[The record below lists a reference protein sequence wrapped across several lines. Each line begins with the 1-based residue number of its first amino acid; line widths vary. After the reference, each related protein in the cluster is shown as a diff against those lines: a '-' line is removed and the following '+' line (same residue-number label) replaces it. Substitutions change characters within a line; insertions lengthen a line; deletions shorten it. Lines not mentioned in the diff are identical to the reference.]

1 MVALGFPSPEG
12 RGDQRGEDLPED
24 TMTSQITRREF
35 VETSAGLVISFYLPS
50 RPVPAAAPAPFSP
63 NAWLRIGTD
72 GIVTLTVDKSEMGQG
87 SQTGLAMILAEEL
100 DADWSTVRLGP
111 MPENPAAWSRTMRTG
126 GSNAIRSSW
135 EPLRKAGAT
144 ARAMLVTAAA
154 QAWKVDRAT
163 CRADKGAVLHVP
175 SGRRLSYGAL
185 ATRAA
190 ALPAPTDAPLK
201 DPKDFRLVGTRM
213 TRLDTPGKVDGSAL
227 FGIDVKVPGMLV
239 ASIERSPVLGGR
251 LKRFNGDRAQA
262 MPGVHHVVALEPSSW
277 LGANGAWAAG
287 CAAGVAVVAD
297 TYWQAVEA
305 RRALD
310 IEWDEGDSG
319 ALDSAS
325 IRAQLVA
332 LAERPGIVAQTIG
345 DVAAALAGAATRI
358 EGVYD
363 VPFVHHATMEPM
375 NCTAHV
381 RADGCDVWAPT
392 QNQGDA
398 QRVAAEVTGLPK
410 EKVRIH
416 TTLSGGG
423 FGRRLE
429 PDFVSEAVRVSQAVG
444 APVKVIWTREDD
456 MRNGFYRPTSY
467 NRFSAGLD
475 ASGRLVAWT
484 HRIAG
489 MPLRLK
495 FGPLE
500 KGIDDS
506 LVDGAIDLPYAI
518 PNLLVDQLTL
528 TLPAVPLGPWRSVGV
543 SHNGFVTECFLDE
556 IAAAGGR
563 DPFELRRELLRDK
576 PRHRR
581 TLELA
586 AEKAGWGSTLPPGKS
601 RGIALAEWGPTV
613 CVEVAE
619 VSVDAEGTVHVPRV
633 VCAVDC
639 GQAVNTGQVEAQ
651 IQGGV
656 VFGLSAALYGEITL
670 DKGRVV
676 QGNFDT
682 YPVVRM
688 PEAPAVEV
696 YIVPSSDPQGG
707 AGEPGV
713 PPIAPAVCN
722 AIFAATGKRIRRLP
736 IGKIVST

>member
-1 MVALGFPSPEG
+1 MTLTSYRSPLTPFLEG
-12 RGDQRGEDLPED
+12 RLMSS
-24 TMTSQITRREF
+24 TLSRREF
-35 VETSAGLVISFYLPS
+35 IETSAGLVIAFHLPPRARTAS
-50 RPVPAAAPAPFSP
+50 AATDFSP
-63 NAWLRIGTD
+63 NAWLRIGSD
-72 GIVTLTVDKSEMGQG
+72 GIVTLTADKSEMGQG

-111 MPENPAAWSRTMRTG
+111 VPENPAGWSRRMSTG
-126 GSNAIRSSW
+126 GSTAIRTSW
-135 EPLRKAGAT
+135 EPLRKAGAA
-144 ARAMLVTAAA
+144 AREMLIDAAA
-154 QAWKVDRAT
+154 ATWKVDRAA
-163 CRADKGAVLHVP
+163 CRAERGAVVHA
-175 SGRRLSYGAL
+175 SSKRRLTYVKLVAK
-185 ATRAA
+185 AA
-190 ALPAPTDAPLK
+190 QLPVTTDVTLK
-201 DPKDFRLVGTRM
+201 DPKDFRLLGTR
-213 TRLDTPGKVDGSAL
+213 TPRLDTPAKVDGSAV
-227 FGIDVKVPGMLV
+227 FGIDVTVPGMLI
-239 ASIERSPVLGGR
+239 ASIERCPVFGGM
-251 LKRFNGDRAQA
+251 LKRYDAA
-262 MPGVHHVVALEPSSW
+262 KAEALPGVRAVVALEPSAW
-277 LGANGAWAAG
+277 TGTGGAWAAG

-297 TYWQAVEA
+297 NYWNAVQG
-305 RRALD
+305 RRALE
-310 IEWDEGDSG
+310 IEWDEGEAA
-319 ALDSAS
+319 ALGSDG
-325 IRAQLVA
+325 IRAEFA
-332 LAERPGIVAQTIG
+332 RLAEQAGVEARKDG
-345 DVAAALAGAATRI
+345 DAAGALAGAAKRV
-358 EGVYD
+358 EAVYE
-363 VPFVHHATMEPM
+363 VPFLHHATMEPM

-392 QNQGDA
+392 QNQTRA
-398 QRVAAEVTGLPK
+398 QEVAAELTGLPK
-410 EKVRIH
+410 EKVTVH
-416 TTLSGGG
+416 TTFLGGG

-429 PDFVSEAVRVSQAVG
+429 PDFVSEAVRVSKAVS
-444 APVKVIWTREDD
+444 APVKVIWSREDD
-456 MRNGFYRPTSY
+456 VRNGFYRPTSY
-467 NRFSAGLD
+467 NRFTAGLD

-489 MPLRLK
+489 TPLRLK

-518 PNLLVDQLTL
+518 PNVLVDQATL
-528 TLPAVPLGPWRSVGV
+528 ELAAVPRGPWRSVGV

-556 IAAAGGR
+556 IAVAGGR

-581 TLELA
+581 TLEVA
-586 AEKAGWGSTLPPGKS
+586 AEKAGWGSPLPPGRG

-619 VSVDAEGTVHVPRV
+619 VTVEADGSVRVPRV

-639 GQAVNTGQVEAQ
+639 GQTVNTGQIEAQ
-651 IQGGV
+651 MQGGV

-670 DKGRVV
+670 AHGRVV

-688 PEAPAVEV
+688 AVAPAVEV

-722 AIFAATGKRIRRLP
+722 AIFAATGKRIRKLT
-736 IGKIVST
+736 IGKVIV

>member
-1 MVALGFPSPEG
+1 MST
-12 RGDQRGEDLPED
+12 R
-24 TMTSQITRREF
+24 TSRREF
-35 VETSAGLVISFYLPS
+35 IQTSASLVLSFYLPPRS
-50 RPVPAAAPAPFSP
+50 AAARAPTGAADFAP
-63 NAWLRIGTD
+63 NAWLRVGSD

-100 DADWSTVRLGP
+100 EADWSKVRLGP
-111 MPENPAAWSRTMRTG
+111 VPENPAAWSRTMRTG

-135 EPLRKAGAT
+135 EPLRKAGAN
-144 ARAMLVTAAA
+144 AREMLITAAA
-154 QAWKVDRAT
+154 QTWNVDRAT
-163 CRADKGAVLHVP
+163 CRAQEGQVVHGA
-175 SGRRLSYGAL
+175 SGRRLAYGAL
-185 ATRAA
+185 AARAA
-190 ALPAPTDAPLK
+190 SLPVPKDVPLK
-201 DPKDFRLVGTRM
+201 DPKDFRLLGTRV
-213 TRLDTPGKVDGSAL
+213 TRLDTPGKVDGSAV
-227 FGIDVKVPGMLV
+227 FGIDVKVPGMLI
-239 ASIERSPVLGGR
+239 ASIERSPVLGGLVR
-251 LKRFNGDRAQA
+251 RFDAERAKA
-262 MPGVHHVVALEPSSW
+262 MPGVRHVVELEPSSW
-277 LGANGAWAAG
+277 IAAKSGGWAAG

-297 TYWQAVEA
+297 SYWEAVQG
-305 RRALD
+305 RRALE
-310 IEWDEGDSG
+310 IEWDDG
-319 ALDSAS
+319 AGGTLDSPG
-325 IRAQLVA
+325 IRTQLVA
-332 LAERPGIVAQTIG
+332 LAEQPGIVAQTVG
-345 DVAAALAGAATRI
+345 DAAAALAAAAKRV
-358 EGVYD
+358 EAVYD
-363 VPFVHHATMEPM
+363 VPFIHHATLEPM

-381 RADGCDVWAPT
+381 RPEGCDVWAPT

-398 QRVAAEVTGLPK
+398 QRVASDLTGLPR

-416 TTLSGGG
+416 TVFSGGG

-444 APVKVIWTREDD
+444 VPVKVIWSREDD

-467 NRFSAGLD
+467 NRFTAGLD

-489 MPLRLK
+489 TPLRLK

-500 KGIDDS
+500 KGIDES
-506 LVDGAIDLPYAI
+506 LVDGAVDLPYAI

-528 TLPAVPLGPWRSVGV
+528 ELAPVPRGPWRSVGV

-556 IAAAGGR
+556 VATAAGR
-563 DPFELRRELLRDK
+563 DPVELRRELLRDK
-576 PRHRR
+576 PRHLR

-586 AEKAGWGSTLPPGKS
+586 AAKAGWGTPPPLAQGRG

-619 VSVDAEGTVHVPRV
+619 VEVDADGSVRVPRV

-639 GQAVNTGQVEAQ
+639 GPTVNVGQIEAQ

-656 VFGLSAALYGEITL
+656 IFGLSAALYGEITL
-670 DKGRVV
+670 EQGRVV

-688 PEAPAVEV
+688 PEAPVVEV
-696 YIVPSSDPQGG
+696 HIVPSTDRQGG
-707 AGEPGV
+707 TGEPGV
-713 PPIAPAVCN
+713 PAIAPAVCN

-736 IGKIVST
+736 IGKVVV

>member
-1 MVALGFPSPEG
+1 MGSA
-12 RGDQRGEDLPED
+12 
-24 TMTSQITRREF
+24 TTRREF
-35 VETSAGLVISFYLPS
+35 LETTTGLVIAFALPW
-50 RPVPAAAPAPFSP
+50 RV
-63 NAWLRIGTD
+63 L
-72 GIVTLTVDKSEMGQG
+72 
-87 SQTGLAMILAEEL
+87 
-100 DADWSTVRLGP
+100 
-111 MPENPAAWSRTMRTG
+111 
-126 GSNAIRSSW
+126 
-135 EPLRKAGAT
+135 
-144 ARAMLVTAAA
+144 TAAA
-154 QAWKVDRAT
+154 ETWKVNRAT
-163 CRADKGAVLHVP
+163 CRAEQGVVIHVP
-175 SGRRLSYGAL
+175 TRRRLPYGSL
-185 ATRAA
+185 AARAA
-190 ALPAPTDAPLK
+190 SLPVPTDVPLK
-201 DPKDFRLVGTRM
+201 DPKDFRLVGTRVK
-213 TRLDTPGKVDGSAL
+213 RLDTPGKVDGSAQ
-227 FGIDVKVPGMLV
+227 FGIDVKVPGMLI

-251 LKRFNGDRAQA
+251 VKRFNADRAKA
-262 MPGVHHVVALEPSSW
+262 MPGVRH
-277 LGANGAWAAG
+277 
-287 CAAGVAVVAD
+287 GV
-297 TYWQAVEA
+297 T
-305 RRALD
+305 L
-310 IEWDEGDSG
+310 
-319 ALDSAS
+319 
-325 IRAQLVA
+325 
-332 LAERPGIVAQTIG
+332 
-345 DVAAALAGAATRI
+345 
-358 EGVYD
+358 
-363 VPFVHHATMEPM
+363 EPM

-381 RADGCDVWAPT
+381 RAGECDVWAPT

-398 QRVAAEVTGLPK
+398 QRVAAEVSGLPK

-416 TTLSGGG
+416 TTPSGGG

-429 PDFVSEAVRVSQAVG
+429 PDFVSEAVRVAQAAGV
-444 APVKVIWTREDD
+444 PVKVIWTREDD

-489 MPLRLK
+489 TPLRLK
-495 FGPLE
+495 FGPLA

-518 PNLLVDQLTL
+518 PNVLVDQLTL
-528 TLPAVPLGPWRSVGV
+528 TLPNLPLGPWRSVGV

-556 IAAAGGR
+556 IAAAAGR

-586 AEKAGWGSTLPPGKS
+586 AEKAGWGTPLPHGRS

-619 VSVDAEGTVHVPRV
+619 VSLDADGSVHVPRV

-651 IQGGV
+651 MQGGI

-696 YIVPSSDPQGG
+696 YIVPSNDPQGG

-722 AIFAATGKRIRRLP
+722 AIFAATGKRIRKLP
-736 IGKIVST
+736 IGRVVV

>member
-1 MVALGFPSPEG
+1 
-12 RGDQRGEDLPED
+12 
-24 TMTSQITRREF
+24 
-35 VETSAGLVISFYLPS
+35 
-50 RPVPAAAPAPFSP
+50 
-63 NAWLRIGTD
+63 
-72 GIVTLTVDKSEMGQG
+72 
-87 SQTGLAMILAEEL
+87 
-100 DADWSTVRLGP
+100 
-111 MPENPAAWSRTMRTG
+111 
-126 GSNAIRSSW
+126 
-135 EPLRKAGAT
+135 
-144 ARAMLVTAAA
+144 
-154 QAWKVDRAT
+154 
-163 CRADKGAVLHVP
+163 
-175 SGRRLSYGAL
+175 
-185 ATRAA
+185 
-190 ALPAPTDAPLK
+190 
-201 DPKDFRLVGTRM
+201 
-213 TRLDTPGKVDGSAL
+213 
-227 FGIDVKVPGMLV
+227 MLV

-251 LKRFNGDRAQA
+251 LKRFNADRAKA
-262 MPGVHHVVALEPSSW
+262 MPGVRHVVTLEPSSW
-277 LGANGAWAAG
+277 MGTKGAWAAG

-297 TYWQAVEA
+297 TYWQAVEG
-305 RRALD
+305 RRALE
-310 IEWDEGDSG
+310 IEWDEGDVG
-319 ALDSAS
+319 ALDSGN

-332 LAERPGIVAQTIG
+332 LADRPGIVAQTLG
-345 DVAAALAGAATRI
+345 DATAALAAAAKRI
-358 EGVYD
+358 EAVYD

-375 NCTAHV
+375 NCTAYL
-381 RADGCDVWAPT
+381 RAGECDVWAPT

-410 EKVRIH
+410 EKIRIH

-429 PDFVSEAVRVSQAVG
+429 PDFVSEAVRVSQAAG

-467 NRFSAGLD
+467 NRFAAGLD
-475 ASGRLVAWT
+475 AAGRLVAWT

-489 MPLRLK
+489 TPLRLK

-506 LVDGAIDLPYAI
+506 LVDGAVDLPYAI
-518 PNLLVDQLTL
+518 PNLLVDQATL
-528 TLPAVPLGPWRSVGV
+528 DLPAVPRGPWRSVGV

-586 AEKAGWGSTLPPGKS
+586 AEKAGWGSPLPQGRG
-601 RGIALAEWGPTV
+601 RGIAVAEWGPTV

-619 VSVDAEGTVHVPRV
+619 VSVDADGSVRVPRV

-639 GQAVNTGQVEAQ
+639 GQTVNTGQIEAQ
-651 IQGGV
+651 MQGGI

-670 DKGRVV
+670 AHGRVV

-722 AIFAATGKRIRRLP
+722 AIFAATGKRIRKLP
-736 IGKIVST
+736 IGKIVAT

>member
-1 MVALGFPSPEG
+1 MSS
-12 RGDQRGEDLPED
+12 
-24 TMTSQITRREF
+24 TISRREF
-35 VETSAGLVISFYLPS
+35 VETTTGLVISFYLPS
-50 RPVPAAAPAPFSP
+50 RPVPAAAPAPFAP
-63 NAWLRIGTD
+63 NAWLRIDTD
-72 GIVTLTVDKSEMGQG
+72 GIVTLTLDKSEMGQG

-100 DADWSTVRLGP
+100 EADWSTIRLGP
-111 MPENPAAWSRTMRTG
+111 MPENPAGWSRTMRTG

-135 EPLRKAGAT
+135 EPLRKAGAR
-144 ARAMLVTAAA
+144 AREMLVAAAA
-154 QAWKVDRAT
+154 QTWNVDRAT
-163 CRADKGAVLHVP
+163 CRADKGAVIHVP
-175 SGRRLSYGAL
+175 SGRRLSYGTLVA
-185 ATRAA
+185 RAA
-190 ALPAPTDAPLK
+190 RLPVPKDVSLK
-201 DPKDFRLVGTRM
+201 EPKDFRLLGTRV

-251 LKRFNGDRAQA
+251 LKRFNGERAQA
-262 MPGVHHVVALEPSSW
+262 MPGVRHVVELEPSSW
-277 LGANGAWAAG
+277 MGSKGGWAAG

-297 TYWQAVEA
+297 TYWQAVEG
-305 RRALD
+305 RRAL
-310 IEWDEGDSG
+310 E
-319 ALDSAS
+319 SAS
-325 IRAQLVA
+325 IRAQLLA
-332 LAERPGIVAQTIG
+332 LAEQPGIVAQTIG
-345 DVAAALAGAATRI
+345 DATAALAGAAKRI
-358 EGVYD
+358 DAVYD

-381 RADGCDVWAPT
+381 RTDGGGCDVWAPT

-398 QRVAAEVTGLPK
+398 QRVAAEVTGLPN

-489 MPLRLK
+489 TPLRLK
-495 FGPLE
+495 FGPLA

-518 PNLLVDQLTL
+518 PNVLVDQLTL
-528 TLPAVPLGPWRSVGV
+528 TLPTLPLGPWRSVGV

-556 IAAAGGR
+556 IAAAAGR

-586 AEKAGWGSTLPPGKS
+586 AEKAGWGSPLPHGRS

-613 CVEVAE
+613 CAEVAE
-619 VSVDAEGTVHVPRV
+619 VSLDADGSVHVPRV

-651 IQGGV
+651 MQGGI

-682 YPVVRM
+682 YPVARM

-696 YIVPSSDPQGG
+696 YIVPSNDAQGG

-722 AIFAATGKRIRRLP
+722 AIFAATGKRIRKLP
-736 IGKIVST
+736 IGKVV